1 MSKHFC
7 MLSFRQAFVGH
18 KDRFWGISFE
28 IPDRTAGGLGPFHA
42 CRVGEAVEQ
51 GRVHLIEEALELET
65 EEEDL
70 GKFDGSHWEESFGLF
85 ARMGQDDWWCIVGRE
100 KGKGSRKPGHSHR
113 RPGSPA
119 TS

>member
-1 MSKHFC
+1 
-7 MLSFRQAFVGH
+7 
-18 KDRFWGISFE
+18 
-28 IPDRTAGGLGPFHA
+28 
-42 CRVGEAVEQ
+42 
-51 GRVHLIEEALELET
+51 
-65 EEEDL
+65 
-70 GKFDGSHWEESFGLF
+70 LF